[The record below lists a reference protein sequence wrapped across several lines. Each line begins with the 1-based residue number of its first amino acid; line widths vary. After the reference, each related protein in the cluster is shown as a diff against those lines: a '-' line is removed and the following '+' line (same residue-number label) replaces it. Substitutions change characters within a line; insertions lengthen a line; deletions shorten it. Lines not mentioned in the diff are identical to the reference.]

1 MAKKDKL
8 SAQADILNFQTYDY
22 YFNRLLNVAM
32 SVYEWKNLPDT
43 IDERFLELSLL
54 KNGMCLF
61 FKDDALGYL
70 ALPCAIG
77 GSLNVYNIPT
87 QRRAYA
93 ANGYHAERTEKD
105 SVIIYYNYT
114 HTIPIWDLQMFAQR
128 IANIERSIDV
138 NVAVQKYP
146 AIVNC
151 DENERLTMV
160 NLMEQYM
167 GNIPFIFGTK
177 QLNTKQVQV
186 LNLNAPLIADKLDEL
201 RVSKWND
208 ALTYLGVSNINIV
221 KKERLIQ
228 DEVQRN
234 MGGTLASRNSPLEM
248 RKMACAQINAMFPE
262 LNVDVDY
269 REDMRVYDDDDIA
282 EDDETDGEQDE

>member
-1 MAKKDKL
+1 MSKKKIQG
-8 SAQADILNFQTYDY
+8 AEADILNFQTYDY

-32 SVYEWKNLPDT
+32 SMYEWKNLPDT
-43 IDERFLELSLL
+43 VDQRFLELSLI

-77 GSLNVYNIPT
+77 GALNVYNIPT

-93 ANGYHAERTEKD
+93 ANGYHAERDETN

-114 HTIPIWDLQMFAQR
+114 HTIPIWDIQMYARR
-128 IANIERSIDV
+128 ISNIERSIDV
-138 NVAVQKYP
+138 NVTTQKYP
-146 AIVNC
+146 VIVNC
-151 DENERLTMV
+151 DENERLTME
-160 NLMEQYM
+160 NLMEQYN

-186 LNLNAPLIADKLDEL
+186 LNLNAPYVSDKLDEL

-221 KKERLIQ
+221 KKERMIQ

-262 LNVDVDY
+262 LNIDVDY
-269 REDMRVYDDDDIA
+269 REDMRVYDDNVITDSDDIK
-282 EDDETDGEQDE
+282 EIDDE